1 MLLPQIVLDLC
12 SISIFIFIFS
22 HQQHSGSN
30 YVLGAPTVYT
40 HTQAHP
46 TTFTSTNSFRS
57 LNRPGFNKSKEP
69 TTMSR
74 SADCVTVNVTVSRSS
89 YETNPVGALQERFQS
104 RGITPQYRVVQAEGA
119 SHAPTFS
126 FQVILG
132 DLTATGSGSSK
143 KQAKV
148 RGGGYILLYIL

>member
-1 MLLPQIVLDLC
+1 MA
-12 SISIFIFIFS
+12 S
-22 HQQHSGSN
+22 
-30 YVLGAPTVYT
+30 
-40 HTQAHP
+40 
-46 TTFTSTNSFRS
+46 
-57 LNRPGFNKSKEP
+57 NRPTYNSYNTKLSGKEGN
-69 TTMSR
+69 TM
-74 SADCVTVNVTVSRSS
+74 SRSS

-148 RGGGYILLYIL
+148 GEREKERVEFLIFLLFSIPQLGPCWTNWTAGYPLKTVSLLLNILTSLII